1 MSALFEQRIYVGNIS
16 GSQKK
21 LEKLKNVLS
30 TYILAHGFLTTE
42 RESTPG
48 KFISFTNQSIVTK
61 LYTYFQLHHFMQ
73 F

>member
-1 MSALFEQRIYVGNIS
+1 MLEIYREA
-16 GSQKK
+16 KK
-21 LEKLKNVLS
+21 SWRNWKNFLS

-48 KFISFTNQSIVTK
+48 KFIWFTNQSIVTE
-61 LYTYFQLHHFMQ
+61 LYTYFQLHHFIQ